1 MYLQRLGNVYMDPIP
16 RRSIGAPGTEDP
28 ESLFLLVL
36 SCPVEGGWELLKQR
50 VSTFEIIVDG
60 CGSLTSRLK

>member
-1 MYLQRLGNVYMDPIP
+1 MEPIP
-16 RRSIGAPGTEDP
+16 RRSIRVPGAEEA

-50 VSTFEIIVDG
+50 VST
-60 CGSLTSRLK
+60 CGNRQRLPESDRTRVK